1 MRMLEGRSPRRS
13 SNAAKIEETHGS
25 MAASSDG
32 WGWEDCSQWLECER
46 ANRRDVH
53 VGGCHGSGCS
63 ENAVVEPGVEK
74 RVMEE
79 GRSDDQRRKPQE
91 SSVSQR
97 HSRARKS
104 DRTRLRVQ
112 NTRVIETRQRK
123 LLVVLKKIYFLEYTA
138 TT

>member
-1 MRMLEGRSPRRS
+1 M
-13 SNAAKIEETHGS
+13 EETHGS

-32 WGWEDCSQWLECER
+32 WGWEDCSQWLECDR

-79 GRSDDQRRKPQE
+79 GSASGDSDDHWRKPQE
-91 SSVSQR
+91 SSVRQR
-97 HSRARKS
+97 HSRAMNS
-104 DRTRLRVQ
+104 D
-112 NTRVIETRQRK
+112 IK
-123 LLVVLKKIYFLEYTA
+123 LYTDHLNASTQVLVVLKKIHFLVS
-138 TT
+138 